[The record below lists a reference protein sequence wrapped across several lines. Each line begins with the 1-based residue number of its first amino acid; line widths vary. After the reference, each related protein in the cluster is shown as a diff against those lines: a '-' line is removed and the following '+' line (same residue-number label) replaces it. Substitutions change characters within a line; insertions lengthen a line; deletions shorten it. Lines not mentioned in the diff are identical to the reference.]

1 MAKKKHKRKKG
12 KVPPHLKKYLFK
24 KKGKKRRKH
33 SHKGGHVAKKRKSK
47 KRHHSHGGKRKSH
60 RRRRHHRGGGGG
72 TSTTAIVPLL
82 AGGAAIGF
90 IEHQMKSDANFVLN
104 KLPTPVAQLG
114 RLGNVTLL
122 AWGAMKLFGG
132 SIPAQVRTILGHGV
146 RAGATITAY
155 QFMRKQQAGAP
166 FKEGAEVF
174 TISGLPFDRRAE
186 EQLVGDDEM
195 GELEEEVGRH
205 MRGSFDLEVDEPHP
219 DDVHDVHDEPIHADD
234 EGHAA

>member
-1 MAKKKHKRKKG
+1 MAKKRKKG

-24 KKGKKRRKH
+24 KKGKKKRKH
-33 SHKGGHVAKKRKSK
+33 SHKGGHVAKKRSK
-47 KRHHSHGGKRKSH
+47 KRKHHSHGGKRKSH
-60 RRRRHHRGGGGG
+60 RRRRHHGGGGMS
-72 TSTTAIVPLL
+72 TSGMVPLL
-82 AGGAAIGF
+82 AGGAAIGWV
-90 IEHQMKSDANFVLN
+90 EHQMKSDATFVLN

-122 AWGAMKLFGG
+122 AWGALKLFGN
-132 SIPAQVRTILGHGV
+132 SIPHQVKSILGHGV
-146 RAGATITAY
+146 KAGATITAY

-186 EQLVGDDEM
+186 EQLLGDDEM

-219 DDVHDVHDEPIHADD
+219 DDVHAIHDEPIHDD
-234 EGHAA
+234 EEHHAAQ